1 MFFNNRI
8 SSKDLT
14 KTESLI
20 VNLNQSGAFL
30 VRGTVSPTGK
40 TKEYVKKLNAQV
52 KKLEKHRETY
62 QKSKKNGHIS
72 TLLGH
77 FNSLLDGKTMDS
89 TISYREERIAA
100 RRNERF
106 DLRRLAFDPVNNP
119 RYEAA
124 ENRISQEIYDL
135 KHWRHSPVPINPPS
149 KDKVI
154 YGTELAIKRE
164 RNSLRNEI
172 YDLKKGLRKPTGGGT
187 IEDNIKIIEKQIED
201 LNNQLKK
208 DHNPRSA
215 QNKAINAPI
224 IPSTRG

>member
-20 VNLNQSGAFL
+20 INLNQSGAFL
-30 VRGTVSPTGK
+30 VRGTVPLTGK
-40 TKEYVKKLNAQV
+40 TKEYAKKLNAQV

-89 TISYREERIAA
+89 TISYRKERIAA
-100 RRNERF
+100 RRYERF
-106 DLRRLAFDPVNNP
+106 ELRRLAFDPVNNP

-124 ENRISQEIYDL
+124 ENRISQTIYDL

-154 YGTELAIKRE
+154 YVGTELAIKRE

-172 YDLKKGLRKPTGGGT
+172 YDLKKGLRKPTGGRT
-187 IEDNIKIIEKQIED
+187 IKGEITMIENEIKA
-201 LNNQLKK
+201 LSNFVPK
-208 DHNPRSA
+208 DR
-215 QNKAINAPI
+215 
-224 IPSTRG
+224 